1 MGKPTFDICKF
12 KISRL
17 SGASGDG
24 AAQALVTREDADW
37 SVGFGFAD
45 ITRRYS
51 YLNS

>member
-12 KISRL
+12 KISRP
-17 SGASGDG
+17 SGASDGG
-24 AAQALVTREDADW
+24 AAQALMIREDAEW

-51 YLNS
+51 YLNT